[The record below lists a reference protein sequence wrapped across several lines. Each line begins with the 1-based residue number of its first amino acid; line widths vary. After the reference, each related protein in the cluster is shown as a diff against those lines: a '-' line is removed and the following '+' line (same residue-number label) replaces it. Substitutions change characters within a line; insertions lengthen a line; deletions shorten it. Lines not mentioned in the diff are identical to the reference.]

1 MLPVIISFAYSKHS
15 YDRLLWY
22 SLMDLQQLETFLAVV
37 EERSFSRAA
46 QRLLR
51 TQPAV
56 SQVIR
61 KLEDEL
67 GESLFERALRDGSL
81 TAAGE
86 VLRAYAE
93 RLVGLRA
100 EAASAVRE
108 LKTLERGQL
117 NLAANEYTTLYLLPL
132 LDRFRRISPHISL
145 AVQRSLASRIPDDL
159 QARRAELGVLSFRPD
174 PDQFRSIL
182 VYSDAVAFLVH
193 AGHPLAGRRRV
204 HLRELGAQNFVAH
217 NVVSPLR
224 RQIVETFARHKTP
237 LNIGVELP
245 SLEAVKRFVAMG
257 NGVALMPELAAAR
270 EIELGELVKVPIAE
284 IKLERELRLVHRRAG
299 ALSHSAVAFLQAVR
313 AFSVQ
318 RGKPYLYVA
327 DADPT
332 G

>member
-1 MLPVIISFAYSKHS
+1 
-15 YDRLLWY
+15 
-22 SLMDLQQLETFLAVV
+22 MDLQQLETFLAAA

-67 GESLFERALRDGSL
+67 GEPLFERALRDGSL

-93 RLVGLRA
+93 RLLGLRA

-132 LDRFRRISPHISL
+132 LDRFRRISPHITL

-174 PDQFRSIL
+174 PNQFRSIL

-193 AGHPLAGRRRV
+193 GGHPLAGRRRV
-204 HLRELGAQNFVAH
+204 HLRELGGQNFVAH
-217 NVVSPLR
+217 NVASPLR
-224 RQIVETFARHKTP
+224 RQIIDTFAQHKTP

-284 IKLERELRLVHRRAG
+284 VKLERQLRLVHRRAG
-299 ALSHSAVAFLQAVR
+299 TLSHSAVAFLQAVR
-313 AFSVQ
+313 AFSLE
-318 RGKPYLYVA
+318 RGRPYLYTAEA
-327 DADPT
+327 DSKS
-332 G
+332 

>member
-1 MLPVIISFAYSKHS
+1 
-15 YDRLLWY
+15 
-22 SLMDLQQLETFLAVV
+22 MDLQQLETFLAVV

-61 KLEDEL
+61 KLEEEL
-67 GESLFERALRDGSL
+67 GEPLFERALRDGSL

-86 VLRAYAE
+86 VLRDYAQ
-93 RLVGLRA
+93 RMVGLRA

-108 LKTLERGQL
+108 LKTLERGHL
-117 NLAANEYTTLYLLPL
+117 NVAANEYTTLYLLPL

-145 AVQRSLASRIPDDL
+145 AVQRSLASRISEDL
-159 QARRAELGVLSFRPD
+159 LARRAELGVLSFRPD
-174 PDQFRSIL
+174 PEQFRSIL

-193 AGHPLAGRRRV
+193 AAHPLAGRRRV

-217 NVVSPLR
+217 NVASPLR
-224 RQIVETFARHKTP
+224 RQIIATFAEHKTP

-257 NGVALMPELAAAR
+257 NGVAFLPELAAAQ
-270 EIELGELVKVPIAE
+270 EIARGELVKVPIAE
-284 IKLERELRLVHRRAG
+284 VKFERHLRLVHRRAG
-299 ALSHSAVAFLQAVR
+299 TLSHSAVAFLQAVR
-313 AFSVQ
+313 AFSTRQ
-318 RGKPYLYVA
+318 GRPFLYTPEA
-327 DADPT
+327 DSDS
-332 G
+332 

>member
-1 MLPVIISFAYSKHS
+1 
-15 YDRLLWY
+15 
-22 SLMDLQQLETFLAVV
+22 MDLQQMETFLAVV

-46 QRLLR
+46 QRLSR

-67 GESLFERALRDGSL
+67 GEPLFERASRDGSL

-86 VLRAYAE
+86 VLREYAE

-108 LKTLERGQL
+108 LKALERGQL

-132 LDRFRRISPHISL
+132 LDRFRHISPHISL
-145 AVQRSLASRIPDDL
+145 AVQRTLASRIAEDL

-174 PDQFRSIL
+174 PEQFRSIL
-182 VYSDAVAFLVH
+182 VYSDAVAFVVH

-204 HLRELGAQNFVAH
+204 HLGELGAQNFVAH
-217 NVVSPLR
+217 NVASPLR
-224 RQIVETFARHKTP
+224 RQIVATFAQHKTP

-245 SLEAVKRFVAMG
+245 SLEAVKRFVTMG
-257 NGVALMPELAAAR
+257 NGVAFMPELAAAR
-270 EIELGELVKVPIAE
+270 EIQLGELVKVPIAE
-284 IKLERELRLVHRRAG
+284 VKLNRQLRLVHRRG
-299 ALSHSAVAFLQAVR
+299 GTLSHSAVAFLQTVS
-313 AFSVQ
+313 AFSNE
-318 RGKPYLYVA
+318 RGKPYQYTVEP
-327 DADPT
+327 DSPS
-332 G
+332 

>member
-1 MLPVIISFAYSKHS
+1 
-15 YDRLLWY
+15 
-22 SLMDLQQLETFLAVV
+22 MDLQQLETFLAVA

-67 GESLFERALRDGSL
+67 GESLFERTSRDGSL

-93 RLVGLRA
+93 RMVGLRA

-117 NLAANEYTTLYLLPL
+117 TLAANEYTTLYLLPL
-132 LDRFRRISPHISL
+132 LDRFRHISPHISL

-159 QARRAELGVLSFRPD
+159 LARRAELGVLSFRPD
-174 PDQFRSIL
+174 PEQFRSIV
-182 VYSDAVAFLVH
+182 VYSDAVAFVVH
-193 AGHPLAGRRRV
+193 AGHPLAGRRRA

-217 NVVSPLR
+217 NVASPLR
-224 RQIVETFARHKTP
+224 RQIVATFAEHKTP

-245 SLEAVKRFVAMG
+245 SLEAMKRFVAMG
-257 NGVALMPELAAAR
+257 NGVAFVPELAAAR

-284 IKLERELRLVHRRAG
+284 VKMERQLRLVHRRAG
-299 ALSHSAVAFLQAVR
+299 TLSHSAVAFLQAVR
-313 AFSVQ
+313 AFSME
-318 RGKPYLYVA
+318 RGRPYLYAVEA
-327 DADPT
+327 DSSA
-332 G
+332 

>member
-1 MLPVIISFAYSKHS
+1 MLHIMIRFTYSRQLPGH
-15 YDRLLWY
+15 LLWY

-93 RLVGLRA
+93 RLLGLRA

-159 QARRAELGVLSFRPD
+159 QARRSELGVLSFRPD

-182 VYSDAVAFLVH
+182 VFSDAVAFVVH

-217 NVVSPLR
+217 NVASPIR
-224 RQIVETFARHKTP
+224 RQIIATFAQQKTP

-257 NGVALMPELAAAR
+257 NGVALMPGLTVGREL
-270 EIELGELVKVPIAE
+270 LSGELVQVPVEA
-284 IKLERELRLVHRRAG
+284 LRFERHLRLVHRKQAT
-299 ALSHSAVAFLQAVR
+299 LSHAAVAFLKVVR
-313 AFSVQ
+313 SLSLE
-318 RGKPYLYVA
+318 RGSPYEFRVER
-327 DADPT
+327 T

>member
-1 MLPVIISFAYSKHS
+1 
-15 YDRLLWY
+15 
-22 SLMDLQQLETFLAVV
+22 MDLQQLETFLAVV

-67 GESLFERALRDGSL
+67 GESLFERASRDGSL

-93 RLVGLRA
+93 RMVGLRE

-117 NLAANEYTTLYLLPL
+117 SLAANEYTTLYLLPL

-145 AVQRSLASRIPDDL
+145 AVQRALASRIPDDL
-159 QARRAELGVLSFRPD
+159 LARRAELGVLSFRPD
-174 PDQFRSIL
+174 PEQFRSVI

-217 NVVSPLR
+217 NVASPLR
-224 RQIVETFARHKTP
+224 RQIIATFAQHKTP

-257 NGVALMPELAAAR
+257 NGVAFMPEIAAAR
-270 EIELGELVKVPIAE
+270 EIERGELVKVPIAE
-284 IKLERELRLVHRRAG
+284 VKLERQLRLVYRRA
-299 ALSHSAVAFLQAVR
+299 AVLSHSAVAFLQAVR
-313 AFSVQ
+313 AFSAE
-318 RGKPYLYVA
+318 RGRPYLYA
-327 DADPT
+327 PEPDPT
-332 G
+332 D

>member
-1 MLPVIISFAYSKHS
+1 
-15 YDRLLWY
+15 
-22 SLMDLQQLETFLAVV
+22 MDLQQLETFLAVA

-46 QRLLR
+46 QRLSR

-67 GESLFERALRDGSL
+67 GEPLFDRALRDGSL

-86 VLRAYAE
+86 VLHEYAR

-108 LKTLERGQL
+108 LKRLERGQL

-132 LDRFRRISPHISL
+132 LDRFREIAPHVSL
-145 AVQRSLASRIPDDL
+145 SVQRTLASRIPEDL
-159 QARRAELGVLSFRPD
+159 LSRRAELGVLTFPPD
-174 PDQFRSIL
+174 AEQFESTL
-182 VYSDAVAFLVH
+182 VYSDAVAFVVH

-204 HLRELGAQNFVAH
+204 HLRELGAQHFVAH
-217 NVVSPLR
+217 NVASPLR
-224 RQIVETFARHKTP
+224 RQIIATFAQHKTP

-257 NGVALMPELAAAR
+257 NGVAFLPELAAAR

-284 IKLERELRLVHRRAG
+284 VKLERQLRLVHRHG
-299 ALSHSAVAFLQAVR
+299 GTLSHSAIAFLQAVR
-313 AFSVQ
+313 AFSLE
-318 RGKPYLYVA
+318 RGRPYLYA
-327 DADPT
+327 PDALATSRAPSA
-332 G
+332 

>member
-1 MLPVIISFAYSKHS
+1 
-15 YDRLLWY
+15 
-22 SLMDLQQLETFLAVV
+22 MDLQQLETFLAVV

-46 QRLLR
+46 LRLSR

-67 GESLFERALRDGSL
+67 GEPLFERALRDGSL

-86 VLRAYAE
+86 VLRDYAR

-108 LKTLERGQL
+108 LKRLERGQL

-132 LDRFRRISPHISL
+132 LDRFRKIAPHVSL
-145 AVQRSLASRIPDDL
+145 SVQRTLASRIAEDL
-159 QARRAELGVLSFRPD
+159 LSRRAELGVLTFPTD
-174 PDQFRSIL
+174 AEQFQSIL
-182 VYSDAVAFLVH
+182 VYSDAVAFVVH
-193 AGHPLAGRRRV
+193 ASHPLAGRRRV
-204 HLRELGAQNFVAH
+204 HLRELGAQHFVAH
-217 NVVSPLR
+217 NVASPLR
-224 RQIVETFARHKTP
+224 RQIIATFAEHKTP

-257 NGVALMPELAAAR
+257 NGVAFLPELAAAR

-284 IKLERELRLVHRRAG
+284 VKLNRQLRLVHRRG
-299 ALSHSAVAFLQAVR
+299 GTLSHSAIAFLQAVR
-313 AFSVQ
+313 AFSLE
-318 RGKPYLYVA
+318 RGRPYLYTPDSLA
-327 DADPT
+327 ASPASSA
-332 G
+332 

>member
-1 MLPVIISFAYSKHS
+1 
-15 YDRLLWY
+15 
-22 SLMDLQQLETFLAVV
+22 MDLQQLETFLAVV

-46 QRLLR
+46 RRLLR

-67 GESLFERALRDGSL
+67 GEPLFERALRDGSL

-132 LDRFRRISPHISL
+132 LDRFRRISPHITL

-174 PDQFRSIL
+174 PNQFRSIL

-204 HLRELGAQNFVAH
+204 HLHELGAQNFVAH
-217 NVVSPLR
+217 NVASPLR
-224 RQIVETFARHKTP
+224 RQIIDTFAQHKTP

-284 IKLERELRLVHRRAG
+284 VKLERQLRLVHRRAG
-299 ALSHSAVAFLQAVR
+299 TLSHSAVAFLQAVR
-313 AFSVQ
+313 AFSLEHG
-318 RGKPYLYVA
+318 RPYLYTAEA
-327 DADPT
+327 DSNR
-332 G
+332 

>member
-1 MLPVIISFAYSKHS
+1 M
-15 YDRLLWY
+15 
-22 SLMDLQQLETFLAVV
+22 
-37 EERSFSRAA
+37 
-46 QRLLR
+46 
-51 TQPAV
+51 
-56 SQVIR
+56 
-61 KLEDEL
+61 
-67 GESLFERALRDGSL
+67 
-81 TAAGE
+81 
-86 VLRAYAE
+86 
-93 RLVGLRA
+93 VGLRA

-132 LDRFRRISPHISL
+132 LDRFRHISPHISL

-193 AGHPLAGRRRV
+193 AGHPLGWPPPRASTRAWRTKFCRAQCGIAACAGRSSIR
-204 HLRELGAQNFVAH
+204 LLE
-217 NVVSPLR
+217 
-224 RQIVETFARHKTP
+224 HKTP

-284 IKLERELRLVHRRAG
+284 VKTRAQLRLVHRRAG
-299 ALSHSAVAFLQAVR
+299 TLSHSAVAFLQAVR
-313 AFSVQ
+313 AFSVE
-318 RGKPYLYVA
+318 RGKPYLYAGGRRIRRVKRKERCA
-327 DADPT
+327 GHASAGERQVQLGRTPGSSCSDFRPSGRPVQMCTALHA
-332 G
+332 

>member
-1 MLPVIISFAYSKHS
+1 
-15 YDRLLWY
+15 
-22 SLMDLQQLETFLAVV
+22 MDLQQLETFLAVV

-67 GESLFERALRDGSL
+67 GEPLFERASRDGSL
-81 TAAGE
+81 TAAGQ

-132 LDRFRRISPHISL
+132 LDRFRRLSPHITL

-174 PDQFRSIL
+174 PNQFHSIL

-217 NVVSPLR
+217 NVASPLR
-224 RQIVETFARHKTP
+224 RQIIDTFALHKTP

-284 IKLERELRLVHRRAG
+284 VKLERQLRLVHRRAG
-299 ALSHSAVAFLQAVR
+299 TLSHSAVAFLQAVR
-313 AFSVQ
+313 TFSLEHG
-318 RGKPYLYVA
+318 RPHRYTA
-327 DADPT
+327 ETDSNS
-332 G
+332 

>member
-1 MLPVIISFAYSKHS
+1 
-15 YDRLLWY
+15 
-22 SLMDLQQLETFLAVV
+22 MDLQQLETFLAVV

-67 GESLFERALRDGSL
+67 GESLFERASRDGSL

-93 RLVGLRA
+93 RMVGLRE

-145 AVQRSLASRIPDDL
+145 AVQRALASRIPDDL
-159 QARRAELGVLSFRPD
+159 LARRAELGVLSFRPD
-174 PDQFRSIL
+174 PEQFRSVI
-182 VYSDAVAFLVH
+182 VYSDAVALLVH

-217 NVVSPLR
+217 NVASPLR
-224 RQIVETFARHKTP
+224 RQIIATFAQYKTP

-257 NGVALMPELAAAR
+257 NGVAFMPEIAAAR
-270 EIELGELVKVPIAE
+270 EIERGELVKVPIAE
-284 IKLERELRLVHRRAG
+284 VKLERQLRLVYRRA
-299 ALSHSAVAFLQAVR
+299 AVLSHSGVAFLQAVR
-313 AFSVQ
+313 AFSVE
-318 RGKPYLYVA
+318 RGRPYLYA
-327 DADPT
+327 PEPDPT
-332 G
+332 D

>member
-1 MLPVIISFAYSKHS
+1 
-15 YDRLLWY
+15 
-22 SLMDLQQLETFLAVV
+22 MDLQQLETFLAVV

-56 SQVIR
+56 SQAIR

-67 GESLFERALRDGSL
+67 GEPLFERASRDGSL
-81 TAAGE
+81 TAAGD

-93 RLVGLRA
+93 RMVGLRE

-108 LKTLERGQL
+108 LKSLERGQL

-132 LDRFRRISPHISL
+132 LDRFRHIAPHITL
-145 AVQRSLASRIPDDL
+145 AVQRSLASHIPDDL
-159 QARRAELGVLSFRPD
+159 LARRAEFGVLSFRPN

-193 AGHPLAGRRRV
+193 VGHPLAGRRRV

-217 NVVSPLR
+217 NVASPLR
-224 RQIVETFARHKTP
+224 RQIIATFVQYKTP

-257 NGVALMPELAAAR
+257 NGVAFMPELAAAR
-270 EIELGELVKVPIAE
+270 EIERGELVKVPIAE
-284 IKLERELRLVHRRAG
+284 VKLERQLRLVHRRSG

-313 AFSVQ
+313 AFSTE
-318 RGKPYLYVA
+318 RGRPYLYVPEA
-327 DADPT
+327 NS
-332 G
+332 GS

>member
-1 MLPVIISFAYSKHS
+1 
-15 YDRLLWY
+15 
-22 SLMDLQQLETFLAVV
+22 MDLQQLETFLAVV

-46 QRLLR
+46 QRMMR

-61 KLEDEL
+61 KLEEEL
-67 GESLFERALRDGSL
+67 GEPLFERALRDGSL

-86 VLRAYAE
+86 VLRDYAQ

-108 LKTLERGQL
+108 LKTLERGHL

-145 AVQRSLASRIPDDL
+145 GVQRSLASRIPDDL
-159 QARRAELGVLSFRPD
+159 VARRAELGVLSFRPD
-174 PDQFRSIL
+174 PEQFRSIL

-193 AGHPLAGRRRV
+193 ARHPLAGRRRV

-217 NVVSPLR
+217 NVASPLR
-224 RQIVETFARHKTP
+224 RQIVTTFAEHKTP

-245 SLEAVKRFVAMG
+245 SLEAVKRFVSMG
-257 NGVALMPELAAAR
+257 NGVAFMPELAAAR
-270 EIELGELVKVPIAE
+270 EIERGELVKVPIAE
-284 IKLERELRLVHRRAG
+284 VKLERHLRLVHRRAG

-313 AFSVQ
+313 AFATEQ
-318 RGKPYLYVA
+318 GRPFLYVPES
-327 DADPT
+327 DAEA
-332 G
+332 

>member
-1 MLPVIISFAYSKHS
+1 
-15 YDRLLWY
+15 
-22 SLMDLQQLETFLAVV
+22 MDLQQLETFLAVV

-67 GESLFERALRDGSL
+67 GESLFERASRDGSL

-93 RLVGLRA
+93 RMVGLRE
-100 EAASAVRE
+100 EAANAVRE

-145 AVQRSLASRIPDDL
+145 AVQRALASRIPDDL
-159 QARRAELGVLSFRPD
+159 LARRAELGVLSFRPD
-174 PDQFRSIL
+174 PEQFRSVI
-182 VYSDAVAFLVH
+182 VYSHAVALLVH

-217 NVVSPLR
+217 NVASPLR
-224 RQIVETFARHKTP
+224 RQIIATFAQYKTP

-257 NGVALMPELAAAR
+257 NGVAFMPEIAAAR
-270 EIELGELVKVPIAE
+270 EIERGELVKVPIAE
-284 IKLERELRLVHRRAG
+284 VKLERQLRLVYRRA
-299 ALSHSAVAFLQAVR
+299 AVLSHSGVAFLQAVR
-313 AFSVQ
+313 AFSVE
-318 RGKPYLYVA
+318 RGRPYLYA
-327 DADPT
+327 PEPDPT
-332 G
+332 D

>member
-1 MLPVIISFAYSKHS
+1 
-15 YDRLLWY
+15 
-22 SLMDLQQLETFLAVV
+22 MDLQQLETFLAVV

-61 KLEDEL
+61 KLEEEL
-67 GESLFERALRDGSL
+67 GEALFERALRDGSL

-86 VLRAYAE
+86 VLREYAQ
-93 RLVGLRA
+93 RMVGLRA

-108 LKTLERGQL
+108 LKTLQRGQL

-145 AVQRSLASRIPDDL
+145 AVQRSLASRIPEDL
-159 QARRAELGVLSFRPD
+159 LARRAELGLLTFRPD
-174 PDQFRSIL
+174 TELFRSIL

-193 AGHPLAGRRRV
+193 ASHPLAGRRRV

-217 NVVSPLR
+217 NVASPLR
-224 RQIVETFARHKTP
+224 REIIATFAEHKTP

-257 NGVALMPELAAAR
+257 NGVAFLPELAAAR
-270 EIELGELVKVPIAE
+270 EIERGELVKVPIAE
-284 IKLERELRLVHRRAG
+284 MKLERQLRLVHRRAG
-299 ALSHSAVAFLQAVR
+299 TLSHSAVAFLQAVR
-313 AFSVQ
+313 AFSTEQ
-318 RGKPYLYVA
+318 GSPFLYA
-327 DADPT
+327 SEPAS
-332 G
+332 GS

>member
-1 MLPVIISFAYSKHS
+1 
-15 YDRLLWY
+15 
-22 SLMDLQQLETFLAVV
+22 MDLQQLETFLAVA

-67 GESLFERALRDGSL
+67 GEPLFERALRDGSL

-93 RLVGLRA
+93 RLLGLRA

-117 NLAANEYTTLYLLPL
+117 SLAANEYTTLYLLPL

-145 AVQRSLASRIPDDL
+145 TVQRSLASRIPDDL

-193 AGHPLAGRRRV
+193 AGHPLDRKS
-204 HLRELGAQNFVAH
+204 
-217 NVVSPLR
+217 VV
-224 RQIVETFARHKTP
+224 
-237 LNIGVELP
+237 
-245 SLEAVKRFVAMG
+245 
-257 NGVALMPELAAAR
+257 
-270 EIELGELVKVPIAE
+270 
-284 IKLERELRLVHRRAG
+284 
-299 ALSHSAVAFLQAVR
+299 
-313 AFSVQ
+313 
-318 RGKPYLYVA
+318 
-327 DADPT
+327 
-332 G
+332 

>member
-1 MLPVIISFAYSKHS
+1 
-15 YDRLLWY
+15 
-22 SLMDLQQLETFLAVV
+22 MDLQQLETFLAVV

-193 AGHPLAGRRRV
+193 ADHPLAGRRRV

-284 IKLERELRLVHRRAG
+284 VKMERELRLVHRRAG

-313 AFSVQ
+313 AFSVE

-327 DADPT
+327 DADRT

>member
-1 MLPVIISFAYSKHS
+1 
-15 YDRLLWY
+15 
-22 SLMDLQQLETFLAVV
+22 MDLQQLETFLAVV

-56 SQVIR
+56 SQAIR
-61 KLEDEL
+61 KLEEEL
-67 GESLFERALRDGSL
+67 GEPLFERALRDGSL

-86 VLRAYAE
+86 VLRAYAD

-145 AVQRSLASRIPDDL
+145 AVQRSLASRIPDNL
-159 QARRAELGVLSFRPD
+159 QARRSELGVLSFRPD

-182 VYSDAVAFLVH
+182 VYSDAVAFVVH

-217 NVVSPLR
+217 NVASPIR
-224 RQIVETFARHKTP
+224 RQIIATFAQQKTP

-257 NGVALMPELAAAR
+257 NGVAFLPELAAEK
-270 EIELGELVKVPIAE
+270 EIESGELVKVPIAE
-284 IKLERELRLVHRRAG
+284 VKLERQLRLVHRRAG
-299 ALSHSAVAFLQAVR
+299 TLSHSAVAFLQAVR
-313 AFSVQ
+313 AFSVE
-318 RGKPYLYVA
+318 RGKPYLYTVEA
-327 DADPT
+327 DSSD
-332 G
+332 

>member
-1 MLPVIISFAYSKHS
+1 ME
-15 YDRLLWY
+15 
-22 SLMDLQQLETFLAVV
+22 LQQLETFLAVV

-67 GESLFERALRDGSL
+67 GESLFERASRDGSL

-93 RLVGLRA
+93 RMVGLRE

-145 AVQRSLASRIPDDL
+145 AVQRALASRIPDDL
-159 QARRAELGVLSFRPD
+159 LARRAELGVLSFRPD
-174 PDQFRSIL
+174 PEQFRSVI
-182 VYSDAVAFLVH
+182 VYSDAVALLVH

-217 NVVSPLR
+217 NVASPLR
-224 RQIVETFARHKTP
+224 RQIIATFAQYKTP

-257 NGVALMPELAAAR
+257 NGVAFMPEIAAAR
-270 EIELGELVKVPIAE
+270 EIERGELVKVPIAE
-284 IKLERELRLVHRRAG
+284 VKLERQLRLVYRRA
-299 ALSHSAVAFLQAVR
+299 AVLSHSGVAFLQAVR
-313 AFSVQ
+313 AFSVE
-318 RGKPYLYVA
+318 RGRPYLYA
-327 DADPT
+327 PEPDPT
-332 G
+332 D

>member
-1 MLPVIISFAYSKHS
+1 
-15 YDRLLWY
+15 
-22 SLMDLQQLETFLAVV
+22 MDLPQLETFLAVV

-67 GESLFERALRDGSL
+67 GEPLFERSSRDGSL

-86 VLRAYAE
+86 VLRSYAE
-93 RLVGLRA
+93 RLVGLRE

-132 LDRFRRISPHISL
+132 LDRFRHISPHISL
-145 AVQRSLASRIPDDL
+145 TVQRSLASRIPEDIL
-159 QARRAELGVLSFRPD
+159 ARRAELGVLSFRPD
-174 PDQFRSIL
+174 PEQFHSVL

-217 NVVSPLR
+217 NVASPLR
-224 RQIVETFARHKTP
+224 RQIIAIFAQHKTP

-257 NGVALMPELAAAR
+257 NGVAFMPEIAAAR
-270 EIELGELVKVPIAE
+270 EIERGELVKVPIVE
-284 IKLERELRLVHRRAG
+284 VKLERHLRLVYRRAA
-299 ALSHSAVAFLQAVR
+299 ALSHSAVAFLQALR
-313 AFSVQ
+313 AFSAE
-318 RGKPYLYVA
+318 RGKPYLYVPELDSA
-327 DADPT
+327 R
-332 G
+332 

>member
-1 MLPVIISFAYSKHS
+1 
-15 YDRLLWY
+15 
-22 SLMDLQQLETFLAVV
+22 MDLQQLETFLTVV

-67 GESLFERALRDGSL
+67 GEPLFERASRDGSL

-93 RLVGLRA
+93 RMVGLRE

-132 LDRFRRISPHISL
+132 LDRFRHISPHISL
-145 AVQRSLASRIPDDL
+145 TVQRALASRIPDDL
-159 QARRAELGVLSFRPD
+159 LARRAELGVLSFRPD
-174 PDQFRSIL
+174 PELFGSVM

-193 AGHPLAGRRRV
+193 AGHPLAGRRRA

-217 NVVSPLR
+217 NVASPLR
-224 RQIVETFARHKTP
+224 RQIIATFAQHKTP

-257 NGVALMPELAAAR
+257 NGVAFMPEIAAAR
-270 EIELGELVKVPIAE
+270 EIERGELVKVPIAE
-284 IKLERELRLVHRRAG
+284 VKLERQLRLAYRRA
-299 ALSHSAVAFLQAVR
+299 AVLSHSAVAFLQAVR
-313 AFSVQ
+313 AFSVE
-318 RGKPYLYVA
+318 RGRPYLYA
-327 DADPT
+327 PEPDPT
-332 G
+332 D

>member
-1 MLPVIISFAYSKHS
+1 
-15 YDRLLWY
+15 
-22 SLMDLQQLETFLAVV
+22 MDLQQLETFLAVV
-37 EERSFSRAA
+37 DERSFSRAA
-46 QRLLR
+46 QRLSR

-67 GESLFERALRDGSL
+67 GEPLFERALRDGSL

-86 VLRAYAE
+86 VLREYAR

-108 LKTLERGQL
+108 LKRLERGQL

-132 LDRFRRISPHISL
+132 LDRFRKVAPHVSL
-145 AVQRSLASRIPDDL
+145 SVQRTLASRIAEDL
-159 QARRAELGVLSFRPD
+159 LSRRAELGVLTFPAD
-174 PDQFRSIL
+174 TEQFQSTL
-182 VYSDAVAFLVH
+182 VYSDAVAFVVH

-204 HLRELGAQNFVAH
+204 HLRELGAQHFVAH
-217 NVVSPLR
+217 NVASPLR
-224 RQIVETFARHKTP
+224 RQIIATFAQHKTP

-257 NGVALMPELAAAR
+257 NGVAFLPELAAAR

-284 IKLERELRLVHRRAG
+284 VKLNRQLRLVHRRG
-299 ALSHSAVAFLQAVR
+299 GTLSHPAIAFLQAVR
-313 AFSVQ
+313 AFSLE
-318 RGKPYLYVA
+318 RGRPYLYA
-327 DADPT
+327 PDSPAALPT
-332 G
+332 SSA

>member
-1 MLPVIISFAYSKHS
+1 
-15 YDRLLWY
+15 
-22 SLMDLQQLETFLAVV
+22 MDLQQLETFLAVV

-46 QRLLR
+46 QRMLR

-67 GESLFERALRDGSL
+67 GEPLFERASRDGSL

-86 VLRAYAE
+86 VLRSYAE
-93 RLVGLRA
+93 RMVGLRQ

-132 LDRFRRISPHISL
+132 LDRFRHISPHISL
-145 AVQRSLASRIPDDL
+145 AVQRSLASRIPDEL
-159 QARRAELGVLSFRPD
+159 VARRAELGVLSFRPD
-174 PDQFRSIL
+174 PEQFCSVQ
-182 VYSDAVAFLVH
+182 VYSDPVAFVVH

-204 HLRELGAQNFVAH
+204 HLRELGGQNFVAH
-217 NVVSPLR
+217 NVPSPMR
-224 RQIVETFARHKTP
+224 RQIIATFAEHKTP

-257 NGVALMPELAAAR
+257 NGVAFLPQIAAAR
-270 EIELGELVKVPIAE
+270 EIEQGELAKVPISE
-284 IKLERELRLVHRRAG
+284 VKLERQLRLVYRRA
-299 ALSHSAVAFLQAVR
+299 AVLSHSAMAFLQVVR
-313 AFSVQ
+313 AFSTE
-318 RGKPYLYVA
+318 RGKPYLYMSEP
-327 DADPT
+327 DGT
-332 G
+332 EES

>member
-1 MLPVIISFAYSKHS
+1 
-15 YDRLLWY
+15 
-22 SLMDLQQLETFLAVV
+22 MDLQQLETFLAVV

-67 GESLFERALRDGSL
+67 GESLFERASRDGSL

-93 RLVGLRA
+93 RLVGLRE

-132 LDRFRRISPHISL
+132 LDRFRHISPHISL
-145 AVQRSLASRIPDDL
+145 AVQRALASRIPDP
-159 QARRAELGVLSFRPD
+159 E
-174 PDQFRSIL
+174 QFRSVV

-217 NVVSPLR
+217 NVASPLR
-224 RQIVETFARHKTP
+224 RQIIATFAEHKTP

-257 NGVALMPELAAAR
+257 NGVAFMPEIAAAR

-284 IKLERELRLVHRRAG
+284 VKLERQLRLVYRRA
-299 ALSHSAVAFLQAVR
+299 AVLSHSAVAFLQAVR
-313 AFSVQ
+313 AFSVE
-318 RGKPYLYVA
+318 RGRPYLYA
-327 DADPT
+327 PEADPKA
-332 G
+332 